1 MFAMLPWCI
10 ACLLGACYY
19 LTIWEQFRRATA
31 EPDGWTSMMQVSG
44 NLLLALFAHGA
55 ILITC
60 MLFHWRECR
69 SISRALWLSW
79 AAIALTAL
87 AAMLAGRSGHTPFP
101 RVFLVLLPQATFL
114 LLKCA
119 SAMPSFVKFNSSFL
133 VAAIVVN
140 GIIWERIAEGLTD
153 YQLKHGHFPD
163 NLLQQYYRGS
173 EDLREIAQNKQTN
186 SSAALVLFDPYD
198 EMSGG
203 FYIRVMGGPEVQA
216 IGVNFI
222 NDELKEKLA
231 NLPVRKLAVARNAE
245 QANDFFKRAG
255 FPSAGMPKE
264 LFQTASGRRAVFQ
277 R

>member
-1 MFAMLPWCI
+1 MIPS
-10 ACLLGACYY
+10 
-19 LTIWEQFRRATA
+19 TNT
-31 EPDGWTSMMQVSG
+31 
-44 NLLLALFAHGA
+44 
-55 ILITC
+55 
-60 MLFHWRECR
+60 
-69 SISRALWLSW
+69 
-79 AAIALTAL
+79 
-87 AAMLAGRSGHTPFP
+87 
-101 RVFLVLLPQATFL
+101 
-114 LLKCA
+114 KCA

-245 QANDFFKRAG
+245 QANDFFKQAG